1 MRRREGYSL
10 IECLIAM
17 ALATSALTV
26 VALTTT
32 GVHQAQRRVERQS
45 SSERDL
51 YRLASQLRTD
61 AHQARSASREN
72 AESDT
77 VELVLSDQGS
87 VDYTLQKGR
96 VVRVQHRNDDVVHQ
110 ETYGLPDGYTT
121 QWELG
126 ENGSPGMVTLKL
138 TPVPVQ
144 EGTPIQGQP
153 QQINAA
159 VGLLPH
165 QPAQAES

>member
-1 MRRREGYSL
+1 MRKREGYSL

-45 SSERDL
+45 SSERDIC
-51 YRLASQLRTD
+51 RLASQLRAD
-61 AHQARSASREN
+61 AHQARSVSKEDT
-72 AESDT
+72 ESDKI
-77 VELVLSDQGS
+77 ELILSDQDS
-87 VDYTLQKGR
+87 VHYTLQKGR
-96 VVRVQHRNDDVVHQ
+96 VVRVQHGNKEVVHQ
-110 ETYGLPDGYTT
+110 ETYSLPDGYTA

-126 ENGSPGMVTLKL
+126 ENGSAGMVTLKL

-144 EGTPIQGQP
+144 EGAPIQGQP

-159 VGLLPH
+159 VGLLTH

>member
-10 IECLIAM
+10 IECLVAM

-26 VALTTT
+26 VAMTTT
-32 GVHQAQRRVERQS
+32 GVHQAQRRVEQQS

-61 AHQARSASREN
+61 AHQARSASKEDT
-72 AESDT
+72 ESQT
-77 VELVLSDQGS
+77 IKLVLNDQGS
-87 VDYTLQKGR
+87 VDYTLEAGR
-96 VVRVQHRNDDVVHQ
+96 VMRVQHRNEEVVHR
-110 ETYGLPDGYTT
+110 ETYRLSDGYTA

-126 ENGSPGMVTLKL
+126 ENGSTGMVTLKL

-144 EGTPIQGQP
+144 EGAPIQGQP
-153 QQINAA
+153 QEINAA
-159 VGLLPH
+159 IGLLPH